1 MANSSKLTV
10 TPSVDDGEQRAVQS
24 TGATSEGLLW
34 RYHHQREQVASNK
47 KAQYQN
53 QCFPFVCEILTIYRP
68 NNMLN
73 TVQICNSL
81 FFMLFLI
88 MFIRKSPRN
97 LFQMYMNVI
106 NLQSQYILWIQ
117 HLYVLTKAPKCQTV
131 FKDIFLSCFILP
143 TQNPE
148 R

>member
-73 TVQICNSL
+73 TV
-81 FFMLFLI
+81 
-88 MFIRKSPRN
+88 
-97 LFQMYMNVI
+97 
-106 NLQSQYILWIQ
+106 
-117 HLYVLTKAPKCQTV
+117 
-131 FKDIFLSCFILP
+131 
-143 TQNPE
+143 
-148 R
+148 